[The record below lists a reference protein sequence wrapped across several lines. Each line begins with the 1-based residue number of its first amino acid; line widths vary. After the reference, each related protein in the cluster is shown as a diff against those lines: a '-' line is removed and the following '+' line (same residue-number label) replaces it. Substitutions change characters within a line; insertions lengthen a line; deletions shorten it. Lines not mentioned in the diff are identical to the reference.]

1 MIVIL
6 VSVICSIGINIL
18 LSRRL
23 VDKTTDMVAS
33 SVKDTLESVEEE
45 YSNFFE
51 IQEEGTARYWYMK
64 GAKDSA
70 KAINDLVTKIYK

>member
-1 MIVIL
+1 MIVIF
-6 VSVICSIGINIL
+6 VSVICSIGINVL
-18 LSRRL
+18 LSRKL
-23 VDKTTDMVAS
+23 VDKTTDMVAD

-64 GAKDSA
+64 GAKDA
-70 KAINDLVTKIYK
+70 ATGIKDLVAKISE